1 MKRTEIKYVKDGDGI
16 KVININ
22 NVATF
27 EEIAEQYGDKIAKM
41 YIEDAPSYYL
51 RCILGK
57 RTLTVN
63 TENLNWIGSYRMM
76 DDGSLCFDADGF
88 STFISILKAAG
99 NRLIEIAKANQPE
112 EKTILI

>member
-1 MKRTEIKYVKDGDGI
+1 MKRTEIKYVKEGDSI
-16 KVININ
+16 KIVEVNH
-22 NVATF
+22 VATF
-27 EEIAEQYGDKIAKM
+27 EDIAERYGDKIAKM

-51 RCILGK
+51 RYILGK

-63 TENLNWIGSYRMM
+63 TENLNWIGSYRMP
-76 DDGSLCFDADGF
+76 DDGSLCFDADDF
-88 STFISILKAAG
+88 SQFISILKAAG